1 MSSRS
6 FDHFPTSNFSM
17 RSLKTRSVS
26 SLLEPMIDNKV
37 EFLSMKGSERRK
49 NERRCLTICFAIF
62 TMLYL
67 SDKNLNFLTCC
78 NYLSCIPFLN
88 FLTCLNCLSLVTCLT
103 CLVCLRYLSLTCC
116 SCLTCLSCLVL
127 LASFLYLYFCPSLS
141 HLSLLS
147 YILVCFT
154 SLTCY

>member
-6 FDHFPTSNFSM
+6 FDHFPTSSFSM

-26 SLLEPMIDNKV
+26 SLLEPMIDSKV

-49 NERRCLTICFAIF
+49 KDRRCLTICFPIF
-62 TMLYL
+62 TMSYL
-67 SDKNLNFLTCC
+67 SDKNLTFLTCF
-78 NYLSCIPFLN
+78 NYLSSIPFLN
-88 FLTCLNCLSLVTCLT
+88 FFPCLNCLSFVTCLT

-116 SCLTCLSCLVL
+116 SCLISSYLPFLPYL
-127 LASFLYLYFCPSLS
+127 LAFFTCIFVHLVSLVSFVL
-141 HLSLLS
+141 HT
-147 YILVCFT
+147 CFT